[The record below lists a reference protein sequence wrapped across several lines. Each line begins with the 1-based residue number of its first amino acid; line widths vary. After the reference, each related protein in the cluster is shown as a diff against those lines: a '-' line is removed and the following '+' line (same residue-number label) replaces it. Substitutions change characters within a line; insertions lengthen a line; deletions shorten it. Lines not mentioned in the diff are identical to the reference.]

1 LGGWLTRHWA
11 AILTFGRYRAK
22 FGAGILPAR
31 GWISQGEL
39 PGSGAISPVNSQ
51 PVIVYSAVRDAS
63 LKMAAHVHP
72 SMRQLSAE
80 NSTRIELVVPPN
92 EAKLRLDQ
100 FLAKRL
106 PEFSRS
112 RLQQLIRDGFVQ
124 LNNSTVRP
132 RQIVRA
138 GDKIE
143 LTEPPLEKI
152 ETLPEPIPLEILF
165 EDDDLLVINKPAGLV
180 VHPGAGHR
188 EHTLVHA
195 LLNHCATLSGIGGKE
210 RPGIVHRLDKET
222 SGALV
227 VAKNDATHR
236 GLSKQFADRTVE
248 KIYLALATGKLRKPA
263 GVIEENIARHP
274 VHRQRMSATAP
285 RGRTAKTEYRVV
297 RSSNRGSL
305 LECRLH
311 SGRTHQIRVHLHHL
325 GHPVVGD
332 KVYAPRRAKDFP
344 RQMLHSWKLGFRHP
358 RTEEWKIFEAP
369 LPDDF
374 ATAIKLTIE
383 SQQV

>member
-1 LGGWLTRHWA
+1 M
-11 AILTFGRYRAK
+11 K
-22 FGAGILPAR
+22 
-31 GWISQGEL
+31 
-39 PGSGAISPVNSQ
+39 
-51 PVIVYSAVRDAS
+51 RD
-63 LKMAAHVHP
+63 LN
-72 SMRQLSAE
+72 E
-80 NSTRIELVVPPN
+80 NSTQLELIVSAN

-112 RLQQLIRDGFVQ
+112 RLQQLIRAGFVR
-124 LNNSTVRP
+124 LNNSTSRP
-132 RQIVRA
+132 RRIVRG

-165 EDDDLLVINKPAGLV
+165 EDNDLIVINKPAGLV

-188 EHTLVHA
+188 EHTLVNA
-195 LLNHCATLSGIGGKE
+195 LLSHCATLSGIGGKE

-222 SGALV
+222 SGCLV

-236 GLSKQFADRTVE
+236 DLSKQFAARTVE
-248 KIYLALATGKLRKPA
+248 KIYLALVAGKLPKTA
-263 GVIEENIARHP
+263 GVIEEKIGRHP
-274 VHRQRMSATAP
+274 VHRQRMSATAL
-285 RGRTAKTEYRVV
+285 RGRAARTEYRVV
-297 RSSNRGSL
+297 RSSDRASL

-325 GHPVVGD
+325 GHPVLGD
-332 KVYAPRRAKDFP
+332 KVYAPRVAKDFP
-344 RQMLHSWKLGFRHP
+344 RQMLHAWKLGFRHP
-358 RTEEWKIFEAP
+358 RAEEWKNFEAP

-374 ATAIKLTIE
+374 ATATRLTIE
-383 SQQV
+383 S